1 MRAKIDQ
8 FDLKILEALQ
18 QDASL
23 AMTEL
28 AKTVGLSTS
37 PCWRRVRRLTEL
49 GVIKRQMA
57 VLDRHLLGLDFVVY
71 AYVKLAGNSRKNLQA
86 FEAAVAHW
94 PEVVQCELMTGAADY
109 LVKVV
114 VADVVAYDRFLRDQL
129 LADGLVSEVQS
140 RIVVATIKDASPLPL
155 AGVAG

>member
-1 MRAKIDQ
+1 MRAKIDL
-8 FDLKILEALQ
+8 FDRRILALLQ
-18 QDASL
+18 EDATL
-23 AMTEL
+23 PMTEL
-28 AKTVGLSTS
+28 ARRVGLSTS
-37 PCWRRVRRLTEL
+37 PCWRRVRRLTEA

-86 FEAAVAHW
+86 FEAEVVRW

-109 LVKVV
+109 LIKVV

-140 RIVVATIKDASPLPL
+140 RIVVATIKDAAPLPL
-155 AGVAG
+155 VE